1 MSYDFYTS
9 SSYGVTTDGTGVT
22 WGDPPKTSDMGLWQ
36 EHVPWKYPYHPIT
49 PSIPAVIRRKPK
61 RDPWKKYT
69 EGMRK
74 IREVEDIT
82 EVTKHIEV
90 RTVVICGWC
99 GARIARGMEE
109 EPCEY
114 CGS

>member
-9 SSYGVTTDGTGVT
+9 RSRNVATDGAGA
-22 WGDPPKTSDMGLWQ
+22 LWQ
-36 EHVPWKYPYHPIT
+36 RPSTSSLWYGSPEGWEYRPYYPT
-49 PSIPAVIRRKPK
+49 PQVVHRKPK
-61 RDPWKKYT
+61 RDPWDKYA
-69 EGMRK
+69 
-74 IREVEDIT
+74 EDMKTVKEIT

-99 GARIARGMEE
+99 GARIARGMED